1 MADSPATIR
10 SPAPMPA
17 LNSQGPAAR
26 AAASGQAA
34 LEEAAHAFE
43 AAFLA
48 EMLRHSGLGESPEA
62 MGGGPGE
69 AQFAGLLVD
78 AQAREMVR
86 AGGMGLAEY
95 LVTELRRGSDV

>member
-1 MADSPATIR
+1 MADPLTTIR
-10 SPAPMPA
+10 SQVAPLAPE
-17 LNSQGPAAR
+17 SPAAR

-34 LEEAAHAFE
+34 LEDAAHAFE

-48 EMLRHSGLGESPEA
+48 EMLRNSGLGEAPEA

-69 AQFAGLLVD
+69 AHFAGLLVD

-86 AGGMGLAEY
+86 AGGIGLAEY
-95 LVTELRRGSDV
+95 LVTELRQGRDA